1 MTAEEERTL
10 LAQLEQ
16 SAQILLVRLGHA
28 NRYLWVG
35 HFKGGHIYGDL
46 HSGD

>member
-16 SAQILLVRLGHA
+16 SAQLLLVRLGHA
-28 NRYLWVG
+28 NRFLWG
-35 HFKGGHIYGDL
+35 GYFKGGHIYGDL
-46 HSGD
+46 LRGD